1 METKVCEELK
11 EKFYCEK
18 CNYTCLK
25 KQHIKQHYLS
35 KKHNKLKESQFENSI
50 EPQNNIIKS
59 FDCSCGNK
67 YKDRTGLWKHKKK
80 CVKEEFANE
89 KVEGLTDLSFKKIIQ
104 LLLKEKEELENIVD
118 KEKQVILELY
128 KFIEHIGAIPS
139 LVSYLEEEVE
149 KEEEEEKEEENQ
161 NA

>member
-18 CNYTCLK
+18 CNYSCLK

-35 KKHNKLKESQFENSI
+35 KKHNKPEHSI

-80 CVKEEFANE
+80 CVKQEIINETVEES
-89 KVEGLTDLSFKKIIQ
+89 KDLSFKEIIQ
-104 LLLKEKEELENIVD
+104 LLLKEKEELEKTVD
-118 KEKQVILELY
+118 KEQQVILELY
-128 KFIEHIGAIPS
+128 KFIEYIGAIPS
-139 LVSYLEEEVE
+139 LVSYLEGGEETG
-149 KEEEEEKEEENQ
+149 
-161 NA
+161 

>member
-18 CNYTCLK
+18 CNYSCLK

-35 KKHNKLKESQFENSI
+35 KKHNKPKDSLIEDSI
-50 EPQNNIIKS
+50 EAQNNIIKS

-80 CVKEEFANE
+80 CVKQEIIND
-89 KVEGLTDLSFKKIIQ
+89 KVEEAKDLSFKELIQ
-104 LLLKEKEELENIVD
+104 ILLKEKEELEKTID

-128 KFIEHIGAIPS
+128 KFIEYIGAIPS
-139 LVSYLEEEVE
+139 LVSYLGGGEETG
-149 KEEEEEKEEENQ
+149 
-161 NA
+161 

>member
-18 CNYTCLK
+18 CNYSCLK

-35 KKHNKLKESQFENSI
+35 KKHNKPKDSI
-50 EPQNNIIKS
+50 EAQNNIIKS

-80 CVKEEFANE
+80 CVKQEIINE
-89 KVEGLTDLSFKKIIQ
+89 KVEEAKDLSFKEIIQ
-104 LLLKEKEELENIVD
+104 LLLKEKEELEKTID

-128 KFIEHIGAIPS
+128 KFIEYIGAIPS
-139 LVSYLEEEVE
+139 LVSYLEGAV
-149 KEEEEEKEEENQ
+149 KTG
-161 NA
+161 